1 MFRQL
6 KKTLVATAIASLT
19 LGSIGPAFADSAD
32 TLPDMGTSAGST
44 LSIGQ
49 EMQMGDYYVRQ
60 LRGSAPL
67 INDPLLVQYINGLG
81 MRLVAH
87 ANSVRTPFHFYLI
100 NNDQINAFA
109 FFGGNVVLH
118 SALFRY
124 SDNESELASVMAHE
138 ISHVT
143 QRHLA
148 RAMEDQKRNAPL
160 TWVGALGSILLAMAS
175 PQAGM
180 AALTGTLAG
189 TQQGMISFTRQNEEE
204 ADRIGIQVLQRSG
217 FDPQAMPMFMGK
229 LLDESRYSTRPPEML
244 LTHPLPESRLADAR
258 NRANQMRPV
267 VVQSSAD
274 FYLAKAR
281 TLGMYTNGDNKLGT
295 DLLNAWDKGNIRQQ
309 HAAQYGRALLAMESN
324 NFDQAR
330 KTLQPLLNADPQNA
344 WYLDLATDIDLGQK
358 KTSDAINRLK
368 NAREL
373 RTNPVLQLNLANALL
388 QGGQP
393 GEAAT
398 ILNRYTFT
406 YKEDGNG
413 WDLLAQAEGA
423 LGNRDQELAARAE
436 SMALVGQL
444 EQAISLL
451 SSASS
456 QVKLGSLQQARYDA
470 RIDQLRDLQARFR
483 PYQKMLGD
491 PMTDAVK
498 IYHNPRCSKSRE
510 TLSLLQS
517 RGIDPEVVL
526 YLETPPD
533 AGTLRQLLQLLGMES
548 PRELMRQKEDL
559 YKSLNLAD
567 PALSNAALIQAM
579 VDNPKLIER
588 PIVVSRGQARIGRP
602 PEQVLEIVS

>member
-6 KKTLVATAIASLT
+6 KKTLVATVIASLT
-19 LGSIGPAFADSAD
+19 LGSLGPAFADSAD

-81 MRLVAH
+81 MRLVSH

-330 KTLQPLLNADPQNA
+330 KTLQPLLSADPQNP

-358 KTSDAINRLK
+358 KTGDAINRLK

-388 QGGQP
+388 QGEQP

-470 RIDQLRDLQARFR
+470 RIDQLRELQARFR
-483 PYQKMLGD
+483 PYQKM
-491 PMTDAVK
+491 
-498 IYHNPRCSKSRE
+498 
-510 TLSLLQS
+510 
-517 RGIDPEVVL
+517 
-526 YLETPPD
+526 
-533 AGTLRQLLQLLGMES
+533 
-548 PRELMRQKEDL
+548 
-559 YKSLNLAD
+559 
-567 PALSNAALIQAM
+567 
-579 VDNPKLIER
+579 
-588 PIVVSRGQARIGRP
+588 
-602 PEQVLEIVS
+602 

>member
-244 LTHPLPESRLADAR
+244 LTHPQPESRLADAR

-483 PYQKMLGD
+483 PYQKM
-491 PMTDAVK
+491 
-498 IYHNPRCSKSRE
+498 
-510 TLSLLQS
+510 
-517 RGIDPEVVL
+517 
-526 YLETPPD
+526 
-533 AGTLRQLLQLLGMES
+533 
-548 PRELMRQKEDL
+548 
-559 YKSLNLAD
+559 
-567 PALSNAALIQAM
+567 
-579 VDNPKLIER
+579 
-588 PIVVSRGQARIGRP
+588 
-602 PEQVLEIVS
+602 

>member
-6 KKTLVATAIASLT
+6 KKTLVATVIASLT
-19 LGSIGPAFADSAD
+19 LGSLGPAFADSAD

-81 MRLVAH
+81 MRLVSH

-258 NRANQMRPV
+258 NRANQMRSV

-330 KTLQPLLNADPQNA
+330 KTLQPLLSADPQNP

-358 KTSDAINRLK
+358 KTGDAINRLK

-470 RIDQLRDLQARFR
+470 RIDQLRELQARFR
-483 PYQKMLGD
+483 PYQKM
-491 PMTDAVK
+491 
-498 IYHNPRCSKSRE
+498 
-510 TLSLLQS
+510 
-517 RGIDPEVVL
+517 
-526 YLETPPD
+526 
-533 AGTLRQLLQLLGMES
+533 
-548 PRELMRQKEDL
+548 
-559 YKSLNLAD
+559 
-567 PALSNAALIQAM
+567 
-579 VDNPKLIER
+579 
-588 PIVVSRGQARIGRP
+588 
-602 PEQVLEIVS
+602 

>member
-413 WDLLAQAEGA
+413 WDLL
-423 LGNRDQELAARAE
+423 GNRDQELAARAE

-483 PYQKMLGD
+483 PYQKM
-491 PMTDAVK
+491 
-498 IYHNPRCSKSRE
+498 
-510 TLSLLQS
+510 
-517 RGIDPEVVL
+517 
-526 YLETPPD
+526 
-533 AGTLRQLLQLLGMES
+533 
-548 PRELMRQKEDL
+548 
-559 YKSLNLAD
+559 
-567 PALSNAALIQAM
+567 
-579 VDNPKLIER
+579 
-588 PIVVSRGQARIGRP
+588 
-602 PEQVLEIVS
+602 